1 MPEEQTNSKRQL
13 RSSDHRSPFGVRR
26 SAAPFTV
33 HRSPFGGSPFRV
45 HRSADSANHP
55 SLLDFEEAN
64 LHAFIAPPNGERR
77 TPVL

>member
-1 MPEEQTNSKRQL
+1 L
-13 RSSDHRSPFGVRR
+13 AFGVRR
-26 SAAPFTV
+26 RRSPFTVHRSPFTV